1 MKKQWISCGI
11 AAVFM
16 VGCHCCAE
24 AVEGVITA
32 SWLNARVFPELKS
45 PRAAKLPRGQKVQ
58 VYKRH
63 GAWLEIGAPATTPV
77 YAAAAYLS
85 GNKVLRDLNL
95 RTEPA
100 SSAPVIARVKKGDT
114 LKAVSEPNRYGWVQ
128 VAPSEDMR
136 LYVMHEYVQYD
147 SSKVPVA
154 RKAAPAVQ
162 EPEKQEAPAPAP
174 VKKEAPKAE
183 APAPAPAPAPVKKEA
198 PKAEKKEAPA
208 PKAEAS
214 APVKKEAPKAEK
226 PAPAPVKKEALKAE
240 KKEAPAPKAEKPAPA
255 PVKKEAPKVAPA
267 PAPAKKESPKF
278 ELTEER
284 KRELLNIGADLNAPA
299 PYAKTGTLV
308 LVPAPGGDC
317 TRFALTDIADGRNL
331 GFLFAEAPIKL
342 QSMANKTV
350 SVKGFAYRIAK
361 WQNPVVA
368 VTEITRVGE

>member
-174 VKKEAPKAE
+174 VKVEAPKAE

-198 PKAEKKEAPA
+198 PKA
-208 PKAEAS
+208 
-214 APVKKEAPKAEK
+214 
-226 PAPAPVKKEALKAE
+226 
-240 KKEAPAPKAEKPAPA
+240 
-255 PVKKEAPKVAPA
+255 APA
-267 PAPAKKESPKF
+267 PAPEKKEPPKF